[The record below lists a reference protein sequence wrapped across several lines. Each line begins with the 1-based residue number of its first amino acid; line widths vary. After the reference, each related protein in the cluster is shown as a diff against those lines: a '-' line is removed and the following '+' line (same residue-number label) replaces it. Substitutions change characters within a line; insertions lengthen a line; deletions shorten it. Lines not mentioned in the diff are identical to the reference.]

1 MDNNWF
7 GRVDRDK
14 HHPINE
20 ITALKETQS
29 AYLQSAWLE
38 SDLPLYLR
46 PLHESASSIVLDTER
61 TIFHSQSTKIA
72 AVFRT
77 IVADLIRLLGIQT
90 YIFFFSNIHK
100 QVRCLVS
107 KSRMSDRS
115 RFVFGNQH
123 QNRCA
128 LCLTEDD
135 RNLQSSTTAVC
146 QHNASVESA
155 LHYLR
160 NYGSS
165 INAPCMPP
173 TPYNP
178 QAQDV
183 GLTRG
188 VNGGGCSPPVSPNYY
203 TLAEF
208 LLRMNRMQ
216 QDHSSRQTRP
226 PIGLSRPYKPKSE
239 MGCLRECAFCK
250 SNGETA
256 EFYKSHFL
264 KDPVGRVR
272 CPILQRYQCPFCYAT
287 GENAHTRRY
296 CPKNPNKMCFIKGEQ
311 FVIKQNLQ

>member
-1 MDNNWF
+1 
-7 GRVDRDK
+7 
-14 HHPINE
+14 
-20 ITALKETQS
+20 
-29 AYLQSAWLE
+29 
-38 SDLPLYLR
+38 
-46 PLHESASSIVLDTER
+46 
-61 TIFHSQSTKIA
+61 
-72 AVFRT
+72 
-77 IVADLIRLLGIQT
+77 
-90 YIFFFSNIHK
+90 
-100 QVRCLVS
+100 
-107 KSRMSDRS
+107 MSDR
-115 RFVFGNQH
+115 RFGFSNH
-123 QNRCA
+123 FQNRCA

-135 RNLQSSTTAVC
+135 SRNVGTAVC

-160 NYGSS
+160 NYG
-165 INAPCMPP
+165 AP
-173 TPYNP
+173 T
-178 QAQDV
+178 
-183 GLTRG
+183 
-188 VNGGGCSPPVSPNYY
+188 SPPYASYHGGQDGTATTLPSYGGSPPMSPNYY

-216 QDHSSRQTRP
+216 ENGGHQMRP
-226 PIGLSRPYKPKSE
+226 PTSRPPKPKSE

-311 FVIKQNLQ
+311 FVKQNLQ